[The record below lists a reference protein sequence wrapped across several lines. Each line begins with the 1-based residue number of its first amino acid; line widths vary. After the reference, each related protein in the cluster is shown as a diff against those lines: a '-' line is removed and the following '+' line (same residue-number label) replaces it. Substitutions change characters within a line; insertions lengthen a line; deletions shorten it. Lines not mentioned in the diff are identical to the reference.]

1 MNTLPLTRG
10 RVAAFYAAVVGAGLV
25 VVSSADVWPLRVVYN
40 ASASVPIGW
49 YGVAEAEPVDVGDL
63 VIARPP
69 IRAEILLAERGYL
82 AAGVPI
88 LKFVAARA
96 GQRVCRTGEVV
107 TIDDLEVATAR
118 DRDGAGRALP
128 RWNGCRELG
137 EGEVFLLNT
146 AAPDSF
152 DGRYFGPVSINS
164 IIGKAT
170 PLWTW

>member
-1 MNTLPLTRG
+1 MNALSLTRG

-25 VVSSADVWPLRVVYN
+25 AASSADVWPLRVVYN

-49 YGVAEAEPVDVGDL
+49 YGVAEAEPVTVGEL
-63 VIARPP
+63 VVARPP
-69 IRAEILLAERGYL
+69 IRAETLLAERGYL

-96 GQRVCRTGEVV
+96 GQRVCRRDDAV
-107 TIDDLEVATAR
+107 TIDDREVAAAR
-118 DRDGAGRALP
+118 ERDGAGRALP
-128 RWNGCRELG
+128 RWNGCRVLG
-137 EGEVFLLNT
+137 PGEVFLLNA

-152 DGRYFGPVSINS
+152 DGRYFGPVSTNS

>member
-1 MNTLPLTRG
+1 MNTLPFTRG
-10 RVAAFYAAVVGAGLV
+10 RVAAFCAAVVGTGLV
-25 VVSSADVWPLRVVYN
+25 VASSADVWPLRVVYN
-40 ASASVPIGW
+40 ASASVPVGW
-49 YGVAEAEPVDVGDL
+49 YGVAEAETVTVGDL

-69 IRAEILLAERGYL
+69 MRAETLLAERGYL

-96 GQRVCRTGEVV
+96 GQRVCRTDEAV
-107 TIDDLEVATAR
+107 TIDDREVALAR
-118 DRDGAGRALP
+118 GRDGAGRALP
-128 RWNGCRELG
+128 RWNGCRVLG
-137 EGEVFLLNT
+137 PGEVFLLNA

-152 DGRYFGPVSINS
+152 DGRYFGPVPTNS